1 MQKIT
6 PFLWFDNNAEE
17 AVNFYTSVFKNSKIT
32 DVARYGAEGPGPA
45 GTVMTMGFQLD
56 GILKTKNA

>member
-17 AVNFYTSVFKNSKIT
+17 AMNHYTSIFKDSKLSAST
-32 DVARYGAEGPGPA
+32 ASRMEGQ
-45 GTVMTMGFQLD
+45 VQMV
-56 GILKTKNA
+56 K